1 MHFEQPVCFA
11 RGFSYR
17 REAFGGILYH
27 YEGTAPDPRVTFV
40 QSRFVIDLLDAV
52 HANPRHSLRALIDG
66 VTARLGLSAAQTE
79 QVEAFFAALLER
91 GALVPA
97 QPAEPAP
104 AAEHDA

>member
-1 MHFEQPVCFA
+1 MHFEQPVRFA

-66 VTARLGLSAAQTE
+66 VVARLDLNAEQTE

-97 QPAEPAP
+97 QPADPEPTAGRE
-104 AAEHDA
+104 A